1 MESTVKSDGLYF
13 FRRNPLFGPLGDEVL
28 EELVDA
34 LKSRTMAQNEALVR
48 AGDAGEGLYLIRSG
62 RARIVS
68 KGETDEEKTIAYLGR
83 GDTVGEMALLT
94 GEPHGYEV
102 ITDTSCEF
110 LILTKAA
117 FDLMLEKHPLVA
129 IHLSRAITKRLAVSF
144 HPTQEKPRRPQI
156 IALIPALPHET
167 IILYTINIAIAL
179 AEQTR
184 RRVLLVDLYP
194 RNGDLARA
202 LNLPPP
208 PVSMESLND
217 EDLLDL
223 HHLHKQ
229 IRSHA
234 SGLELLSIP
243 PRLIKGHL
251 LDDIPPLLNLLK
263 DHYDFILVLAPL
275 EENPISPIVLPEA
288 EKAMLISWDQTP
300 ELTGP
305 VFSAYQQNLGAHP
318 LETVAIHLQQPTTAI
333 LEPADF
339 RIPWTEAL
347 HLPFR
352 ETGNPYLNGEGAAG
366 ALAAMDRIA
375 RALGHLRVGLA
386 MGSGAAY
393 GYAIIGLLKVFEREG
408 IPIDLV
414 AGTSMGALLGS
425 FFCSGLSPEQ
435 VADSARGITKNWLR
449 SNMLADLRFPRSG
462 FLGGETL
469 HAFLRSVLGR
479 VEFHQMPIPF
489 EAIATDIRT
498 GNEVV
503 LREGRVA
510 DAVRASTSLPVIF
523 QPFLHQG
530 HYLVDGGLVNPV
542 PTSTVAKMGADI
554 LISLNLTTKPS
565 IRRATNRKTI
575 GFPLSPRSPGLTEI
589 IFKMIY
595 TMQYEIAQARTEIA
609 HVVIAPDMK
618 DFTWT
623 DFHRSDEILKVGEAA
638 AEQSVA
644 KIKSLLPYFAHAC
657 QVPIGPQPRAW

>member
-1 MESTVKSDGLYF
+1 MDSTVKSDGLYF
-13 FRRNPLFGPLGDEVL
+13 FRRNALFGPLGEEVL
-28 EELVDA
+28 EELVTA
-34 LKSRTMAQNEALVR
+34 LKSKMLGHHDVLVR
-48 AGDAGEGLYLIRSG
+48 AGDAGDGLYMIRAG

-68 KGETDEEKTIAYLGR
+68 HAENGEEKTIAYLGR

-94 GEPHGYEV
+94 SEPHGYEV
-102 ITDTSCEF
+102 ITDTPCEF
-110 LILTKAA
+110 LILAKAD
-117 FDLMLEKHPLVA
+117 FDAMLDKHPLVA
-129 IHLSRAITKRLAVSF
+129 IHLSRAITKRLAVAF
-144 HPTQEKPRRPQI
+144 HPSQDKPRRPQI
-156 IALIPALPHET
+156 IALVPALPHEA
-167 IILYTINIAIAL
+167 IVLYTINMAIAL
-179 AEQTR
+179 VEQTR

-208 PVSMESLND
+208 PVSMESLSD

-223 HHLHKQ
+223 NHLHQQ
-229 IRSHA
+229 IRQHA

-243 PRLIKGHL
+243 PQLIKGHL

-275 EENPISPIVLPEA
+275 EENAISPIVLPEA
-288 EKAMLISWDQTP
+288 EKAMLISWDQAP
-300 ELTGP
+300 ELTGLI
-305 VFSAYQQNLGAHP
+305 FSAYHQNLGTHP
-318 LETVAIHLQQPTTAI
+318 LPEFKIHLQHPTTAV

-339 RIPWTEAL
+339 RIPWTESL

-352 ETGNPYLNGEGAAG
+352 ESGNPYLNGAG
-366 ALAAMDRIA
+366 ASETLAGMDRIA
-375 RALGHLRVGLA
+375 RALGHLRVGVA

-425 FFCSGLSPEQ
+425 LFCSGLSPEK
-435 VADSARGITKNWLR
+435 VADAARGITKNWLR
-449 SNMLADLRFPRSG
+449 KNMLADLRFPRSG

-469 HAFLRSVLGR
+469 HAFLRGILGR

-489 EAIATDIRT
+489 EAVATDIRT

-503 LREGRVA
+503 LREGRVV

-554 LISLNLTTKPS
+554 LISMNLTAKPS
-565 IRRATNRKTI
+565 MRRAANRKTI
-575 GFPLSPRSPGLTEI
+575 GFPLAPRSPGLTEI

-618 DFTWT
+618 DFMWT

-638 AEQSVA
+638 AEQAVA

-657 QVPIGPQPRAW
+657 QVPIGPQRRAW